1 MLFWLFWSVA
11 GVAMILWGF
20 NILSYRVLKM
30 RTLRRQRWD
39 LNICCGRT
47 DGGGVNADI
56 IRHADVPRFVTVDV
70 YHLPF
75 RDGAFDSV
83 LCSHTMEHVDD
94 PEAFYRELSRVGRQV
109 TVVVPPLWDL
119 SAAFNLLE
127 HRWLFLTLRKE
138 HQTLPRYVSLPLA
151 RTVQRRLGQR
161 LCA

>member
-1 MLFWLFWSVA
+1 MLFWAAA
-11 GVAMILWGF
+11 GVAAAIWAL
-20 NILSYRVLKM
+20 NILSYWVLKT

-39 LNICCGRT
+39 LSICCGRT

-56 IRHADVPRFVTVDV
+56 VRHADVPRFVTVDV

-83 LCSHTMEHVDD
+83 LCSHTLEHVDD
-94 PEAFYRELSRVGRQV
+94 PKALSRELALVGRRV

-119 SAAFNLLE
+119 SAALNLLE

-138 HQTLPRYVSLPLA
+138 HQTLPRHVPLPLA
-151 RTVQRRLGQR
+151 HAIQRQLGQR
-161 LCA
+161 LHA